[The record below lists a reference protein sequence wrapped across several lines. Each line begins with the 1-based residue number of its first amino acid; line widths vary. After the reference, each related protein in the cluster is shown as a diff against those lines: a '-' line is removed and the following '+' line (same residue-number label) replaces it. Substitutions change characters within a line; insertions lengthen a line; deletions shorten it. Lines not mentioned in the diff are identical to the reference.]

1 MATVS
6 ASLQL
11 FDNFSQR
18 LNTVNQAVENATR
31 HMERLQAIA
40 RNNIRIS
47 ADGSNAILQLNAV
60 QRALQAINDRIL
72 IHIDAANAIRELE
85 VVKNHI
91 RQMGSGSVVSIIINS
106 ADVLREVSLIRDRIR
121 TMFTRSVVDIT
132 LNAGDVI
139 SQARRIRQQIES
151 QLRHIHARIQVE
163 LPIALQA
170 MFGNL
175 QMLVLRLIRVV
186 RQLRTTSGAN
196 AAELQNALLR
206 IADLERKIAQLQEQ
220 INGSLRR
227 GEGASSG
234 LLANLKGMAAAYLSL
249 QGIKELFSATV
260 GGAMDQQK
268 MEDMFVARTDR
279 EDVGQ
284 AMFDRFKKNALAA
297 GQDVNESLQGTLS
310 FFSATQNVNQLE
322 KLNNLAQ
329 RLNAFDSAG
338 NGIEGANFALKEALS
353 SDIVSLAER
362 FNMGKSDIRASGIV
376 DMAKAGNIDGF
387 IKSFDKLLES
397 QKMGQKAFDTMLA
410 SPAKQLEIMKNNVR
424 SMFADAGGAATKSLL
439 PMIQML
445 NNAFKQGKFDAFFA
459 NLSKGLDWVVQNAIK
474 AFNAIS
480 QVYGFVSS
488 NWQNIAPIVKGV
500 AAAFIA
506 WNIAMKAVAV
516 TQGIIAFATGS
527 STAVIFAQTLAT
539 RGLSAAWAT
548 LNTVMK
554 ANVFIAILT
563 VLVAIVTWMYEVYTT
578 NDMVAA
584 AMLLKWN
591 EVLNF
596 FDQVPI
602 FFAKVGVG
610 IAQAFMDA
618 KASVM
623 QTMQDM
629 ANGVIDKVN
638 DMIEALNKTS
648 LVEIDYVSQTR
659 FADDSKIAADKF
671 RNDSAAKIAA
681 MEAKAATKAKKR
693 QDDTMDYI
701 RKRDMDRRKQNAAA
715 NPKADKPFD
724 FTKWNAAADAAKKA
738 NAGDDKKKNVGK
750 VDKVGKIED
759 KVDISSE
766 DLKVMRDIAEMKSI
780 QNFVTLTPTVQ
791 VKTGDIN
798 NGADIDVII
807 KKIGDHLEEKFVSTA
822 QMVYD

>member
-18 LNTVNQAVENATR
+18 LNAVNSAVQATTR
-31 HMERLQAIA
+31 QMERLRTATNAHMRFDIEIA
-40 RNNIRIS
+40 NEV
-47 ADGSNAILQLNAV
+47 ILMNQVRL
-60 QRALQAINDRIL
+60 
-72 IHIDAANAIRELE
+72 
-85 VVKNHI
+85 I
-91 RQMGSGSVVSIIINS
+91 RQ
-106 ADVLREVSLIRDRIR
+106 RI
-121 TMFTRSVVDIT
+121 
-132 LNAGDVI
+132 
-139 SQARRIRQQIES
+139 QS
-151 QLRHIHARIQVE
+151 QLRVIHARIQLE
-163 LPIALQA
+163 LPASLQA

-196 AAELQNALLR
+196 AAELQNALQR
-206 IADLERKIAQLQEQ
+206 IAELERKIAQLQEQ

-249 QGIKELFSATV
+249 QGLKELFSATV
-260 GGAMDQQK
+260 GGAMEQQK
-268 MEDMFVARTDR
+268 MQDMFVARTGQ
-279 EDVGQ
+279 EDVGK

-310 FFSATQNVNQLE
+310 FFSATQNVDQLE

-338 NGIEGANFALKEALS
+338 NGMEGASFALKEAIS
-353 SDIVSLAER
+353 GDIVSLAER

-376 DMAKAGNIDGF
+376 DFAKKGDIDGF
-387 IKSFDKLLES
+387 IKGFDKLLES
-397 QKMGQKAFDTMLA
+397 QKMGQKAFETMLA
-410 SPAKQLEIMKNNVR
+410 SPAKQLEIMKNNIS
-424 SMFADAGGAATKSLL
+424 SMFADAGRSATKSLL

-445 NNAFKQGKFDAFFA
+445 NNAFQQGKFDAFFA
-459 NLSKGLDWVVQNAIK
+459 NLSQGLDWVVQNAIK
-474 AFNAIS
+474 VFNVIS
-480 QVYGFVSS
+480 QVYGFISS

-506 WNIAMKAVAV
+506 WKIAMKAVAV
-516 TQGIIAFATGS
+516 WQGIIAFATGS
-527 STAVIFAQTLAT
+527 STAVLFAQTLVT

-548 LNTVMK
+548 LNATMK

-563 VLVAIVTWMYEVYTT
+563 VLVALVTWMYEVYTT

-584 AMLLKWN
+584 AILLKWN

-610 IAQAFMDA
+610 IAQAFLDA

-623 QTMQDM
+623 QTMQEM
-629 ANGVIDKVN
+629 ANGVINKVN
-638 DMIEALNKTS
+638 DMINALNSTKMMDIG
-648 LVEIDYVSQTR
+648 LVSQVSFSADSQR
-659 FADDSKIAADKF
+659 AADDF
-671 RNDSAAKIAA
+671 RVKSAAKIAA
-681 MEAKAATKAKKR
+681 MESMAAAKAKKR

-701 RKRDMDRRKQNAAA
+701 RKRDMDRRKQKAAA

-724 FTKWNAAADAAKKA
+724 FTKWNAAADVAKKA
-738 NAGDDKKKNVGK
+738 NGAGGDKKKNIGK
-750 VDKVGKIED
+750 VDRVGKIED

-780 QNFVTLTPTVQ
+780 QNFVALTPTVQ

-807 KKIGDHLEEKFVSTA
+807 KKIGDHLEEQITSVA
-822 QMVYD
+822 QGVYT

>member
-31 HMERLQAIA
+31 HMERLQVIA

-91 RQMGSGSVVSIIINS
+91 RQMGSGSVVNIIVNS
-106 ADVLREVSLIRDRIR
+106 TDILREITLIRDRIR
-121 TMFTRSVVDIT
+121 MLFTRSVVDIT

-196 AAELQNALLR
+196 AAELQNALQR

-249 QGIKELFSATV
+249 QGLKELFSATV

-268 MEDMFVARTDR
+268 MQDMFVARTGQ
-279 EDVGQ
+279 EDVGK

-297 GQDVNESLQGTLS
+297 GQDVNESLQASLS
-310 FFSATQNVNQLE
+310 FFSATQNVDKLD

-338 NGIEGANFALKEALS
+338 NGMEGAAFALKEALS
-353 SDIVSLAER
+353 GDIVSLAER

-376 DMAKAGNIDGF
+376 DFAKKGDIDGF
-387 IKSFDKLLES
+387 IKGFDKLLES

-500 AAAFIA
+500 ATAFIA

-798 NGADIDVII
+798 NGADVDTII
-807 KKIGDHLEEKFVSTA
+807 KKIGDHLEEQFVSTA
-822 QMVYD
+822 QGVYT

>member
-18 LNTVNQAVENATR
+18 LNSVNQAVESTTR
-31 HMERLQAIA
+31 HMECLQAIA

-47 ADGSNAILQLNAV
+47 ADGSNAIFQLNAV
-60 QRALQAINDRIL
+60 QRAIQAINDRIL

-91 RQMGSGSVVSIIINS
+91 RGMGAGSVVNIVVNS
-106 ADVLREVSLIRDRIR
+106 ADILREITLIRDRIR
-121 TMFTRSVVDIT
+121 MMFTRSVVDIT
-132 LNAGDVI
+132 LNAGDII

-196 AAELQNALLR
+196 AAELQNALQR

-268 MEDMFVARTDR
+268 MEDMFVARTGQ
-279 EDVGQ
+279 EDVGR
-284 AMFDRFKKNALAA
+284 AMFDRFKKNALEA
-297 GQDVNESLQGTLS
+297 GQDVNESLKGSLS
-310 FFSATQNVNQLE
+310 FFSATQNVDQLE

-338 NGIEGANFALKEALS
+338 NGMEGAAFALKEALS
-353 SDIVSLAER
+353 ADIVSLAER

-376 DMAKAGNIDGF
+376 DFAKKGDIDGF
-387 IKSFDKLLES
+387 IKDFDKLLES

-445 NNAFKQGKFDAFFA
+445 NTAFQQGKFDAFFA
-459 NLSKGLDWVVQNAIK
+459 NLSQGLDWVVQNAIK
-474 AFNAIS
+474 VFNVIS
-480 QVYGFVSS
+480 QVYGFISS

-506 WNIAMKAVAV
+506 WNLAMKAVAV

-527 STAVIFAQTLAT
+527 STAVIFAQTLVT

-548 LNTVMK
+548 LNATMK

-563 VLVAIVTWMYEVYTT
+563 VLVAIVTWMYEVYQT

-584 AMLLKWN
+584 AMLLKWDQI
-591 EVLNF
+591 LNF

-610 IAQAFMDA
+610 IAQAFMNA

-629 ANGVIDKVN
+629 TNGVIRSVN
-638 DMIEALNKTS
+638 DMLDALGRTGMVDVKF
-648 LVEIDYVSQTR
+648 IDEVR
-659 FADDSKIAADKF
+659 FADDSKIAADNFK
-671 RNDSAAKIAA
+671 NKSDAKIAA
-681 MEAKAATKAKKR
+681 MEANAAAKAKQRHEETMEYTR
-693 QDDTMDYI
+693 QRYFD
-701 RKRDMDRRKQNAAA
+701 KRKQNQTAA
-715 NPKADKPFD
+715 ADKPFD

-798 NGADIDVII
+798 NGADVDTII
-807 KKIGDHLEEKFVSTA
+807 KKIGDHLEEQFVSTA
-822 QMVYD
+822 QGVYT

>member
-18 LNTVNQAVENATR
+18 LNSVNQAVDNATR

-47 ADGSNAILQLNAV
+47 ADGSNAIQQLNAV

-106 ADVLREVSLIRDRIR
+106 AEVLREVSLIRDRIR

-139 SQARRIRQQIES
+139 SQARRIRQQIEN

-196 AAELQNALLR
+196 AAELQNALQR

-234 LLANLKGMAAAYLSL
+234 LLANLKGMAAAYLSM
-249 QGIKELFSATV
+249 QGLKELFSATV
-260 GGAMDQQK
+260 GGAMEQQK
-268 MEDMFVARTDR
+268 MQDMFVARTGQ
-279 EDVGQ
+279 EDVGK
-284 AMFDRFKKNALAA
+284 AMFERFKKNALAA
-297 GQDVNESLQGTLS
+297 GQDVNESLQASLS
-310 FFSATQNVNQLE
+310 FFSATQNVDQLD

-338 NGIEGANFALKEALS
+338 NGMEGAAFALKEALS
-353 SDIVSLAER
+353 GDIVSLAER

-376 DMAKAGNIDGF
+376 DFAKKGDIDGF
-387 IKSFDKLLES
+387 IKGFDKLLES

-439 PMIQML
+439 PIIQML
-445 NNAFKQGKFDAFFA
+445 NNAFQQGKFDAFFA

-474 AFNAIS
+474 VFNALS
-480 QVYGFVSS
+480 QVYGFISS

-506 WNIAMKAVAV
+506 WNLAMKAVAV

-527 STAVIFAQTLAT
+527 STAMIFAQTLVT

-548 LNTVMK
+548 LNATMK

-602 FFAKVGVG
+602 FFVKVGVG
-610 IAQAFMDA
+610 IAQAFLDA

-638 DMIEALNKTS
+638 DMISALNSTGMTD
-648 LVEIDYVSQTR
+648 INFVSQTR
-659 FADDSKIAADKF
+659 FADDSKISADKF

-681 MEAKAATKAKKR
+681 MESKAAAKAKKR

-701 RKRDMDRRKQNAAA
+701 RKRDMDRRKQKAAA

-738 NAGDDKKKNVGK
+738 NAGNDKKKNVGK

-798 NGADIDVII
+798 NGADVDTII
-807 KKIGDHLEEKFVSTA
+807 KKIGDHLEEQFVSTA
-822 QMVYD
+822 QGVYT

>member
-18 LNTVNQAVENATR
+18 LNAVNSAVQATTR
-31 HMERLQAIA
+31 QMERLRTATNAHMRFDIQIA
-40 RNNIRIS
+40 NE
-47 ADGSNAILQLNAV
+47 AILMNQVRL
-60 QRALQAINDRIL
+60 
-72 IHIDAANAIRELE
+72 
-85 VVKNHI
+85 I
-91 RQMGSGSVVSIIINS
+91 RQ
-106 ADVLREVSLIRDRIR
+106 RI
-121 TMFTRSVVDIT
+121 
-132 LNAGDVI
+132 
-139 SQARRIRQQIES
+139 QS
-151 QLRHIHARIQVE
+151 QLRVIQARIQIE
-163 LPIALQA
+163 LPASLQA

-186 RQLRTTSGAN
+186 RQLRTSSGAN
-196 AAELQNALLR
+196 AAELQAALAR

-249 QGIKELFSATV
+249 QGLKELFSATV

-268 MEDMFVARTDR
+268 MEDMFVARTGQ
-279 EDVGQ
+279 EDVGR
-284 AMFDRFKKNALAA
+284 AMFDRFKKNALEA
-297 GQDVNESLQGTLS
+297 GQDVNESLKGSLS
-310 FFSATQNVNQLE
+310 FFSATQNVDQLE

-338 NGIEGANFALKEALS
+338 NGMEGSAFALKEALS
-353 SDIVSLAER
+353 GDIVSLAER

-376 DMAKAGNIDGF
+376 DFAKKGDIEGF
-387 IKSFDKLLES
+387 IKGFDKLLES
-397 QKMGQKAFDTMLA
+397 QKMGQKAFETMLA
-410 SPAKQLEIMKNNVR
+410 SPAKQLETMQNNVK
-424 SMFADAGGAATKSLL
+424 SMFADAGRAATKSLL

-474 AFNAIS
+474 AFNVIA
-480 QVYGFVSS
+480 QVYGFISS

-516 TQGIIAFATGS
+516 TQGIIAFVTGS

-563 VLVAIVTWMYEVYTT
+563 VLVAIVTWMYEVYQT

-610 IAQAFMDA
+610 IAQAFMNA

-629 ANGVIDKVN
+629 ANGVINKVN
-638 DMIEALNKTS
+638 DMINALNSTGMTD
-648 LVEIDYVSQTR
+648 INFVSQTR

-671 RNDSAAKIAA
+671 RSESNAKIEA
-681 MEAKAATKAKKR
+681 MEAAAASKARKR
-693 QDDTMDYI
+693 QDDTMNYI
-701 RKRDMDRRKQNAAA
+701 RQRDMDRRKQKAAA
-715 NPKADKPFD
+715 TPKADKTFD

-738 NAGDDKKKNVGK
+738 NAGNDKKKNVGK

-798 NGADIDVII
+798 NGADVDTII
-807 KKIGDHLEEKFVSTA
+807 KKIGDHLEEQFVSTA
-822 QMVYD
+822 QGVYT